1 MLGGGYLMTAAQ
13 VAIGTPPPHTHTH
26 NTTPQTA
33 VNVSS
38 SQSEV
43 RRNGPLEADISF
55 MSETR
60 QARNES

>member
-13 VAIGTPPPHTHTH
+13 VAIGTPPTHTH
-26 NTTPQTA
+26 NNTPQTA

-43 RRNGPLEADISF
+43 QRNGPLEADISF